1 MKNLLLIAAIFFI
14 VPIAKSQYLIITN
27 NNDTIEAK
35 ILDRDD
41 TTYHYKRLQKPK
53 KEDYISINLVKKL
66 IAIGDDTLFNTYS
79 DKSIDNP
86 IIAENKKS
94 EPNKAETFTQD
105 FKTQVYWLNKA
116 GEQMNSAITLNL
128 LGTLCIAASPLLIQ
142 TKEETKYFTA
152 SGVVTPYKITTTD
165 ASLAYVSTGVGLLL
179 NVISVVSWYQCSE
192 SLKMASQ
199 QQKLS
204 FKASPVG
211 ASVAFKF

>member
-1 MKNLLLIAAIFFI
+1 MKFI
-14 VPIAKSQYLIITN
+14 LTIILMFCLKHSFAQYIIITD
-27 NNDTIEAK
+27 NNDSIEAK
-35 ILDRDD
+35 ILEKDD
-41 TTYHYKRLQKPK
+41 LFYYFKRLQKPK
-53 KEDYISINLVKKL
+53 KEDYISVNFVKKL
-66 IAIGDDTLFNTYS
+66 IAIGNDTLFNTFS
-79 DKSIDNP
+79 NKSIDAT
-86 IIAENKKS
+86 IKTENTNTESNQEEGFSK
-94 EPNKAETFTQD
+94 D
-105 FKTQVYWLNKA
+105 FKTQAYWLNKA

-142 TKEETKYFTA
+142 SKEETKYFTA
-152 SGVVTPYKITTTD
+152 SGVVTPYKTTTTD

-199 QQKLS
+199 QQKIS